1 MGVNGIGA
9 NASILIQ
16 SLVKMR
22 AELTDLQRQ
31 LGTGKKSDTYA
42 GIGPERGMTVALRAR
57 LSALASY
64 QDTTAQIGVRLELAQ
79 TALTRLADIG
89 DTLRATIRTDA
100 FELGSDGRTAGQ
112 RTALAEL
119 GEILGLLNTRAG
131 DRSLFSGRAVDRSAV
146 ETMEHILDGDGVRAG
161 LRQVIAERN
170 LADLG
175 TDGLGRLV
183 VAPAAGTTVTVSE
196 DVPGSPFGFKL
207 AGVTST
213 LTGASVT
220 GPSGSPASIAID
232 FAGGNP
238 NPGDTLRIGL
248 DLPDGTSVA
257 LTLKATASAS
267 PGPGEFA
274 IGATPADTAINL
286 EAALS
291 AELGRLARTTLS
303 AASAVAAAN
312 DFFAVDAANPPRRVS
327 GPQFESATVIVSGAT
342 DTVLWYTGEAGSDPA
357 RTTAVA
363 RIDESITVAYGVRAN
378 EPALRSLVASV
389 AVYAAMSF
397 SPSDPDA
404 AARHLAL
411 TERLGSALAGTGGGQ
426 TIEEIAADLAGAQ
439 RSLAAADDRHRQTA
453 ATLTGL
459 LDEIEGVPAEEV
471 AARILALQ
479 TRLEASLQVTAMLHQ
494 ISLVNYL

>member
-1 MGVNGIGA
+1 VGVNSIGA

-64 QDTTAQIGVRLELAQ
+64 QDAAAQIGVRLDLAQ

-89 DTLRATIRTDA
+89 DTLRSTVRTDA
-100 FELGSDGRTAGQ
+100 FELDSDGRTAGQ

-131 DRSLFSGRAVDRSAV
+131 DRSLFSGRAVDRPAV

-161 LRQVIAERN
+161 LRQVMAERN

-175 TDGLGRLV
+175 ADGLGRLV

-196 DVPGSPFGFKL
+196 DVAGSPFGFKL

-238 NPGDTLRIGL
+238 SPGETLRIGL

-257 LTLKATASAS
+257 LMLKATASAS
-267 PGPGEFA
+267 PGAGEFA
-274 IGATPADTAINL
+274 IGVTPADTAINL

-303 AASAVAAAN
+303 AASAMAAAN
-312 DFFAVDAANPPRRVS
+312 DFFAVDAANPPRRVN
-327 GPQFESATVIVSGAT
+327 GPPFDSATALVSGAT

-363 RIDESITVAYGVRAN
+363 RIDENISVAYGVRAN

-397 SPSDPDA
+397 STSDPDA

-411 TERLGSALAGTGGGQ
+411 TERLGGALASTGGSQ

-439 RSLAAADDRHRQTA
+439 RSLAAADDRHRQAA

-459 LDEIEGVPAEEV
+459 LDEIEGVPAEEI

-494 ISLVNYL
+494 VSLVNYL